1 MLKHYKALSLFAAVA
16 MTALSLLAVAPAQ
29 AKSQPMVVTAQRTAD
44 LPTQRVSFADLNL
57 ASAQDQRILNRR
69 VGSAVKIV
77 CLERDQ
83 RAEKSL
89 ASFGEYGVCSDFAWD
104 GARPQLAAAIDRA
117 RAMALNGNGA
127 VAVGSLAIT
136 ISAPAGF

>member
-1 MLKHYKALSLFAAVA
+1 MLKHYKALSLCAAVA
-16 MTALSLLAVAPAQ
+16 LTALSVAVVTPAQ
-29 AKSQPMVVTAQRTAD
+29 AKSQPVTVTAQRASD

-57 ASAQDQRILNRR
+57 ASASDQGILETR
-69 VGSAVKIV
+69 VGHAVKEV
-77 CLERDQ
+77 CGEREQ
-83 RAEKSL
+83 L
-89 ASFGEYGVCSDFAWD
+89 AIKTLTSFSHYVACRDFAWD

-127 VAVGSLAIT
+127 VAVGSLAIS